1 MFSGVAS
8 EVVAVLARSIVD
20 IGGYLTLCFTGNRVP
35 VRLSSEIKKQL
46 IWVRVRARASL
57 KGEIINDVLFG
68 CLV

>member
-1 MFSGVAS
+1 M
-8 EVVAVLARSIVD
+8 AVSARSIFD

-35 VRLSSEIKKQL
+35 VGLSSEIKKQL
-46 IWVRVRARASL
+46 IWVRARARARGSRASL